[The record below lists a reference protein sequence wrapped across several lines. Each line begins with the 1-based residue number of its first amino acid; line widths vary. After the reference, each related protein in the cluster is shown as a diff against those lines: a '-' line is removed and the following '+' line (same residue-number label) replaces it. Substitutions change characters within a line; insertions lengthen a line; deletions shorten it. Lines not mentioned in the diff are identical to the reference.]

1 MTSCTDFTKAAA
13 LTRRR
18 LLQGMAAATGAAVT
32 TSVIGDAV
40 TQAVF
45 ATEGTGNVMVV
56 LSLRGG
62 LDGLGL
68 LVPYREPAYYAQRPT
83 IAVPEGALLQK
94 DSLFGMHP
102 DLAPVEWLFTGG
114 ELAFVHAVGTKVPDR
129 SHFTA
134 METVEDA
141 DPTSSLRRG
150 WVNRLIGIDTD
161 ATPLEAVHLGSVMEP
176 TLLTGPA
183 PTVAAY
189 QLKDI
194 SLTGAEPGSGV
205 WGDRR
210 TTQLETAWRDAP
222 GPLGAAGRST
232 LETVA
237 RVKPLTGSPYLPTA
251 GASYPSSSLGRS
263 LAGAA
268 QLIKTPQLGTEVV
281 SIDYGSWDTHT
292 DYGTLEDGDMRSL
305 VRGLATAL
313 DAFMRDLGPLRSKVT
328 VVTVS
333 EFGRRLAE
341 NGSAGLDHG
350 WGNAMLVAGGGV
362 KGGRYYGSWPTL
374 TPGALQEG
382 DLAVTTDYRTV
393 LGEIVSKRF
402 NRSVST
408 VFPGLTGT
416 PLGVLA

>member
-1 MTSCTDFTKAAA
+1 MTSCTDFLKAAS
-13 LTRRR
+13 LSRRR
-18 LLQGMAAATGAAVT
+18 FLQGMAAASGTAVT

-40 TQAVF
+40 TQTVF
-45 ATEGTGNVMVV
+45 AAEGTGNIMVV

-62 LDGLGL
+62 VDGLGL
-68 LVPYREPAYYAQRPT
+68 VVPYTEPAYYALRPT

-94 DSLFGMHP
+94 DTLFGMHP

-114 ELAFVHAVGTKVPDR
+114 ELAFVHAVGTAVPDR

-141 DPTSSLRRG
+141 DPTSSVRRG

-176 TLLTGPA
+176 TLLAGPA
-183 PTVAAY
+183 PTVAAN
-189 QLKDI
+189 QLGGI
-194 SLTGAEPGSGV
+194 TLIGAEPGSGV
-205 WGDRR
+205 WGERR
-210 TTQLETAWRDAP
+210 TQQLETAWRRAR
-222 GPLGAAGRST
+222 GPLGVAGRSA

-237 RVKPLTGSPYLPTA
+237 EVKPLVGKKYKPTE
-251 GASYPSSSLGRS
+251 GVSYPSSSLGRS
-263 LAGAA
+263 LAGTA
-268 QLIKTPQLGTEVV
+268 QLIKANLGTEVV

-292 DYGTLEDGDMRSL
+292 NYGTLENGEMRSL

-328 VVTVS
+328 LVTVS

-350 WGNAMLVAGGGV
+350 WGNVMMVAGGGV
-362 KGGRYYGSWPTL
+362 KGGRYYGSWPSL
-374 TPGALQEG
+374 NPAALEEG

-402 NRSVST
+402 DRSAST
-408 VFPGLTGT
+408 VFPGLTAS
-416 PLGVLA
+416 PLGVLT